1 MHLGGIVAVQ
11 TNGAGRATAGPK
23 PERSETDRYK
33 WTALSNTT
41 LGIFMAAL
49 DSSIVLIA
57 LPAIFRGIKLDP
69 LQPANISYLLWMLMG
84 YLVVTAVLVVTFGR
98 LGDIYGRV
106 RMYNAGFAVFSA
118 ASLALAVCP
127 ISGSGGALWLIGF
140 RVVQGI
146 GGALLMA
153 NSTAIL
159 TDAFPAAERGMAM
172 GINMVAA
179 IAGSFI
185 GLVAGGILAE
195 IDWRWVFLINVP
207 IGVFG
212 TVWAYLKLREVGV
225 TTKSRIDWWGNVT
238 FGAGLI
244 MILIGLTYGLLPH
257 GHHNMGWTGPWVL
270 FELIGGIAMLLL
282 FGWIE
287 TKVTDPM
294 FHLDLFKIRAFWTGN
309 AASLLSS
316 IGRGGLQFMLIIW
329 LQGIWLPLHG
339 YSFER
344 TPLWAGI
351 YMLPLTFGFLVA
363 GPVSGFLSDKYG
375 ARPFATGGML
385 VAALSFLLLSFL
397 PANFHF
403 PVFGGLLLLNGIGMG
418 LFAAPNTTG
427 IMNSLPARQRG
438 AGSGMRATF
447 MNSGMVLSIGLF
459 FSLMVLGLAASLPHS
474 MSANLQANGVP
485 PAIAAKTA
493 NLPPVGSLFSAF
505 LGYNPMEKLLG
516 SASAAHVTP
525 AQWATI
531 TGKTFFPHLI
541 SGPFIKGLRI
551 TLMASLVMSLIA
563 AAASWMRGAKYVH
576 DDREGAAGLEG
587 ASAGVGVE
595 AGGAGA
601 APAGDVA
608 PPTGAFGAPGG
619 PATPDQ
625 SPEPEQWVPA

>member
-1 MHLGGIVAVQ
+1 M
-11 TNGAGRATAGPK
+11 RPATPDSPG
-23 PERSETDRYK
+23 DRYK

-49 DSSIVLIA
+49 DSSIVLIS
-57 LPAIFRGIKLDP
+57 LPAIFRGIHLDP
-69 LQPANISYLLWMLMG
+69 LQPANIGYLLWMLMG

-98 LGDIYGRV
+98 LGDIFGRV
-106 RMYNAGFAVFSA
+106 RMYNSGFAVFSG
-118 ASLALAVCP
+118 ASLALSLCP
-127 ISGSGGALWLIGF
+127 FTGAKGALWLIGW

-159 TDAFPAAERGMAM
+159 TDAFPVDERGMAM

-185 GLVAGGILAE
+185 GLVAGGILAAV
-195 IDWRWVFLINVP
+195 DWRAVFWINVP
-207 IGVFG
+207 IGLFG

-225 TTKSRIDWWGNVT
+225 TTKAHIDWWGNLT
-238 FGAGLI
+238 FGVGLV

-270 FELIGGIAMLLL
+270 FELLGGLSVLAL

-287 TKVTDPM
+287 TRVPDPM
-294 FHLDLFKIRAFWTGN
+294 FNLDLFKIRAFWTGN
-309 AASLLSS
+309 MASLLSA

-363 GPVSGFLSDKYG
+363 GPVSGWLSDRHG

-397 PANFHF
+397 PANFSF
-403 PVFGGLLLLNGIGMG
+403 PIFGSLLLLNGIGMG

-438 AGSGMRATF
+438 VGSGMRATF
-447 MNSGMVLSIGLF
+447 MNAGMVLSIGLF

-474 MSANLQANGVP
+474 MSANLQANGVA
-485 PAIAAKTA
+485 PATAAKVA

-516 SASAAHVTP
+516 SASAAHVSA

-531 TGKTFFPHLI
+531 TGKKFFPNLI
-541 SGPFIKGLRI
+541 SGPFMKGLRI
-551 TLMASLVMSLIA
+551 TLLASLVMSLIA
-563 AAASWMRGAKYVH
+563 AWASWMRGAKYVH
-576 DDREGAAGLEG
+576 DEGSAAGPDRAAEGATE
-587 ASAGVGVE
+587 V
-595 AGGAGA
+595 
-601 APAGDVA
+601 
-608 PPTGAFGAPGG
+608 GAFGAPSGDDSN
-619 PATPDQ
+619 PDQ
-625 SPEPEQWVPA
+625 APEPEQWVPA

>member
-1 MHLGGIVAVQ
+1 MKAETDRG
-11 TNGAGRATAGPK
+11 ATAGAHRRP
-23 PERSETDRYK
+23 DRYK

-49 DSSIVLIA
+49 DASIVLIS
-57 LPAIFRGIKLDP
+57 LPAIFNGISLDP
-69 LQPANISYLLWMLMG
+69 LQPSNISYLLWMLMG

-98 LGDIYGRV
+98 LGDILGRV
-106 RMYNAGFAVFSA
+106 RMYNAGFAVFSF
-118 ASLALAVCP
+118 ASLALSLCP
-127 ISGSGGALWLIGF
+127 WKQSAGALWLIGW
-140 RVVQGI
+140 RVVQGV

-159 TDAFPAAERGMAM
+159 TDAFPVEERGMAM

-185 GLVAGGILAE
+185 GLVAGGILAA
-195 IDWRWVFLINVP
+195 IDWRAVFWINVP
-207 IGVFG
+207 IGAFG
-212 TVWAYLKLREVGV
+212 TIWAYLKLRETGV
-225 TTKSRIDWWGNVT
+225 TTKAHIDWWGNLT
-238 FGAGLI
+238 FAVGLV

-270 FELIGGIAMLLL
+270 FELLGGVAVLLL

-287 TKVTDPM
+287 TKVPDPM

-351 YMLPLTFGFLVA
+351 YMLPLTAGFLVA
-363 GPVSGFLSDKYG
+363 GPLSGYLSDKYG

-385 VAALSFLLLSFL
+385 VAAISFLLLSFL
-397 PANFHF
+397 PANFSF
-403 PVFGGLLLLNGIGMG
+403 PVFGSLLLLNGIGMG

-459 FSLMVLGLAASLPHS
+459 FSLMVLGLAHSLPHT
-474 MSANLQANGVP
+474 MSAGLQANGVS
-485 PAIAAKTA
+485 PATAARVAK
-493 NLPPVGSLFSAF
+493 LPPVGSLFSAF

-516 SASAAHVTP
+516 SASAAHVTA
-525 AQWATI
+525 AQWAVI
-531 TGKTFFPHLI
+531 TGKRFFPNLI
-541 SGPFIKGLRI
+541 SGPFMKGLRI
-551 TLMASLVMSLIA
+551 TLTASMVMMLIA
-563 AAASWMRGAKYVH
+563 AWASWMRGGKYVH
-576 DDREGAAGLEG
+576 DEG
-587 ASAGVGVE
+587 ASSDPSGHGDSGEGGSQPVGPFGAAVG
-595 AGGAGA
+595 AADGGAPNQ
-601 APAGDVA
+601 APD
-608 PPTGAFGAPGG
+608 
-619 PATPDQ
+619 
-625 SPEPEQWVPA
+625 PEQWVPA

>member
-1 MHLGGIVAVQ
+1 VATQ
-11 TNGAGRATAGPK
+11 TNGAGTATTNGTATRG
-23 PERSETDRYK
+23 EDDRPDGYK

-49 DSSIVLIA
+49 DSSIVLIS
-57 LPAIFRGIKLDP
+57 LPAIFRGINLDP

-98 LGDIYGRV
+98 LGDIFGRV
-106 RMYNAGFAVFSA
+106 RMYNGGFAVFSL
-118 ASLALAVCP
+118 ASLALSLCP
-127 ISGSGGALWLIGF
+127 FNGSKGALWLIGF
-140 RVVQGI
+140 RVIQGV

-195 IDWRWVFLINVP
+195 WDWRAVFWINVP

-212 TVWAYLKLREVGV
+212 TVWAYMKLRETGI
-225 TTKSRIDWWGNVT
+225 TTKAHIDWWGNLT
-238 FGAGLI
+238 FAIGLI

-270 FELIGGIAMLLL
+270 FELLGGVVMLLI
-282 FGWIE
+282 FGYIE
-287 TKVTDPM
+287 TKVPDPM
-294 FHLDLFKIRAFWTGN
+294 FRLDLFKIRAFWTGN
-309 AASLLSS
+309 VASLLSS

-351 YMLPLTFGFLVA
+351 YMLPLTAGFLVA
-363 GPVSGFLSDKYG
+363 GPLSGYLSDKYG
-375 ARPFATGGML
+375 ARPFATGGMI
-385 VAALSFLLLSFL
+385 VAAASFGLLSFL
-397 PANFHF
+397 PANFSF
-403 PVFGGLLLLNGIGMG
+403 PIFGLLLLLNGIGMG

-427 IMNSLPARQRG
+427 IMNSLPASQRG

-459 FSLMVLGLAASLPHS
+459 FTLMVLGLAASLPHT
-474 MSANLQANGVP
+474 MSAGLQANGVP
-485 PAIAAKTA
+485 AATA
-493 NLPPVGSLFSAF
+493 TQVAKLPPVGSLFSAF
-505 LGYNPMEKLLG
+505 LGYNPMQKLLG
-516 SASAAHVTP
+516 SAAAAHVST
-525 AQWATI
+525 AQFATI
-531 TGKTFFPHLI
+531 TGKRFFPNLI
-541 SGPFIKGLRI
+541 SGPFMKGLRI
-551 TLMASLVMSLIA
+551 TLWASFAMMLIA
-563 AAASWMRGAKYVH
+563 AWASWMRGAKYVH
-576 DDREGAAGLEG
+576 DDD
-587 ASAGVGVE
+587 
-595 AGGAGA
+595 AGA
-601 APAGDVA
+601 PTNGATAGDQKAV
-608 PPTGAFGAPGG
+608 GAFGAPNGDG
-619 PATPDQ
+619 PGTDDQ
-625 SPEPEQWVPA
+625 SPGTEEWVPA

>member
-1 MHLGGIVAVQ
+1 VTVQ
-11 TNGAGRATAGPK
+11 TNGAGAASPAAGSDSLP
-23 PERSETDRYK
+23 DRYK

-49 DSSIVLIA
+49 DSSIVLIS
-57 LPAIFRGIKLDP
+57 LPAIFRGIHLDP
-69 LQPANISYLLWMLMG
+69 LQPANIGYLLWMLMG

-98 LGDIYGRV
+98 LGDIFGRV
-106 RMYNAGFAVFSA
+106 RMYNSGFAVFSG
-118 ASLALAVCP
+118 ASLALSLCP
-127 ISGSGGALWLIGF
+127 FTGAKGALWLIGW

-159 TDAFPAAERGMAM
+159 TDAFPATERGMAM

-185 GLVAGGILAE
+185 GLVAGGILAAV
-195 IDWRWVFLINVP
+195 DWRAVFWINVP
-207 IGVFG
+207 IGLFG
-212 TVWAYLKLREVGV
+212 TVWAYLKLREVGM
-225 TTKSRIDWWGNVT
+225 TTKAHIDWWGNLT
-238 FGAGLI
+238 FGVGLV

-270 FELIGGIAMLLL
+270 FELLGGLSVLAV

-287 TKVTDPM
+287 TKVPDPM
-294 FHLDLFKIRAFWTGN
+294 FNLDLFKIRAFWTGN
-309 AASLLSS
+309 MASLLSS

-339 YSFER
+339 YSFEN

-363 GPVSGFLSDKYG
+363 GPVSGWLSDRHG

-397 PANFHF
+397 PANFSF
-403 PVFGGLLLLNGIGMG
+403 PIFGSLLLLNGIGMG

-438 AGSGMRATF
+438 VGSGMRATF
-447 MNSGMVLSIGLF
+447 MNAGMVLSIGLF

-474 MSANLQANGVP
+474 MSTNLQANGVA
-485 PAIAAKTA
+485 PATAAKVA

-531 TGKTFFPHLI
+531 TGKKFFPNLI
-541 SGPFIKGLRI
+541 SGPFMKGLRI
-551 TLMASLVMSLIA
+551 TLIASLVMSLIA
-563 AAASWMRGAKYVH
+563 GWASWMRGAKYVH
-576 DDREGAAGLEG
+576 DESGGGADSGAAG
-587 ASAGVGVE
+587 A
-595 AGGAGA
+595 AGA
-601 APAGDVA
+601 ASEAGAAGVPAGSADGTNTPA
-608 PPTGAFGAPGG
+608 PVGAFGAPAANDADPGQ
-619 PATPDQ
+619 A
-625 SPEPEQWVPA
+625 PEPEQWVPA